1 MLQRKVP
8 VIEGTIYDDIETL
21 IEGLGFRV
29 VELKAQPIR
38 SALMVSLVVHKPGGI
53 GVDDCATVHRTVLPR
68 LEAVLD
74 RDDIRMEVSSPGIG
88 RKLKSWSEFKA
99 FRDEAMVLG
108 LTDGSTVSGVV
119 SYRDLGS
126 IELKDTGG
134 SRVIDTGSIAWARL
148 SEE

>member
-1 MLQRKVP
+1 
-8 VIEGTIYDDIETL
+8 VIEGNVYDDIETL

-38 SALMVSLVVHKPGGI
+38 RALMVSLVVYKPGGI
-53 GVDDCATVHRTVLPR
+53 GVDDCAVVHRTVLPR
-68 LEAVLD
+68 LEAVLA

-99 FRDEAMVLG
+99 FAGETMVLG
-108 LTDGSTVSGVV
+108 LKDGTSLTGLV
-119 SYRDLGS
+119 SYLSKDA
-126 IELKDTGG
+126 IELKDAGG
-134 SRVIDTGSIAWARL
+134 TQVIDTESIAWARL

>member
-1 MLQRKVP
+1 M
-8 VIEGTIYDDIETL
+8 IEGTVYDDIETL

-38 SALMVSLVVHKPGGI
+38 RALVVSLVVHKPGGI
-53 GVDDCATVHRTVLPR
+53 GVDDCAVVHRTVLPR

-99 FRDEAMVLG
+99 FRDEAVVLG
-108 LTDGSTVSGVV
+108 LRDGTTVTGVILSV
-119 SYRDLGS
+119 GTGS
-126 IELKDTGG
+126 IEMKGTGG
-134 SRVIDTGSIAWARL
+134 SRVIDTDSIAWARL